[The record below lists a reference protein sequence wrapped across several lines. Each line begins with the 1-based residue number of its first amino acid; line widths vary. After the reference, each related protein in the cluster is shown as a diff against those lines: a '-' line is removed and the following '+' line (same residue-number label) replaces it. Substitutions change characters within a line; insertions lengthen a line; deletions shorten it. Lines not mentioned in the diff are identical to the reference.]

1 MGGAALSAG
10 GLAGVDPRAASLYPA
25 DPQRPVLHLGKEWVR
40 KSPFPCQPQILHF
53 QVWPAEGDST
63 PGSGQTMPSPSSGPS
78 SSLAFASSV
87 LWPHCQAPT
96 FPSHSIWLTLS
107 TPRTHLHLALA
118 LAKVLSSELP
128 RHTRQGAAAGH
139 TTQGHRLQFLHF
151 QHSRRCLLELRGRCK
166 GDRHQGPQWGC
177 QPKKQCP
184 RARETTQGSSLLPT
198 HQPCLIGILS
208 PGPPCLLHPGQMRI
222 LSTHPHTLAW
232 G

>member
-25 DPQRPVLHLGKEWVR
+25 DPQCPVLHLGKEWVR

-53 QVWPAEGDST
+53 RGWPAEGGST
-63 PGSGQTMPSPSSGPS
+63 PGSGQTMPTPSPGPS

-96 FPSHSIWLTLS
+96 FPSHSIWLILS

-118 LAKVLSSELP
+118 LALALVLAKVLSSELP
-128 RHTRQGAAAGH
+128 RHTRQGAATGH

-166 GDRHQGPQWGC
+166 GDRHRAPEGLSVQRAVSEGQGDDSGLQS
-177 QPKKQCP
+177 
-184 RARETTQGSSLLPT
+184 AALPT
-198 HQPCLIGILS
+198 HQPRLIGMLS
-208 PGPPCLLHPGQMRI
+208 PGQVRI
-222 LSTHPHTLAW
+222 LSTHHPTLAW